1 MFFGIVTII
10 TALAIS
16 TVAAWFSITGLG
28 ALFEATFW
36 GVVIMA
42 AWLEIGKIV
51 ATKWVHA
58 NWKNKEI
65 SRIFKLLLC
74 VFVLILMIITSL
86 GIYGYL
92 SKGHLEQSAPK
103 AGIEVQIQQ
112 LETMK
117 LQKEEENNR
126 LIARI
131 DQINKIT
138 DKNLETSA
146 RRGLQASERQK
157 TELKQI
163 QSQIDENNKQI
174 NELNNKIIPLKMQ
187 NSAVEAKLGPIKYVA
202 ELFGFKDPEVAVR
215 FLIVLIMIAFDPLA
229 LSLFIA
235 GTISINQYKEIKRK
249 EKETLNEELLEEKV
263 EEVVEENVE
272 EPLEAH
278 DDNDIVEEQEIINDE
293 PEQESIDAETVINS
307 AKQQI
312 EDSGYFE
319 LHYKK
324 LEERSNEL
332 NEKQKELINREKE
345 LDEKENNLNEFN
357 SQLAKRSLEIDEV
370 TKELEELAVEL
381 SQKQKELIAM
391 KEKVDRFEQKSNREK
406 IVEMLN
412 MHPEILEEIIDII
425 GEMEIPPKKDEEE

>member
-1 MFFGIVTII
+1 MYFGILTIF

-16 TVAAWFSITGLG
+16 SVAAWFSISGLG

-65 SRIFKLLLC
+65 SRVFKSLLC
-74 VFVLILMIITSL
+74 VFVFTLMIITSL

-117 LQKEEENNR
+117 VQKEEENNR
-126 LIARI
+126 LIIRM

-138 DKNLETSA
+138 DKNLENNA

-157 TELKQI
+157 SELKQI
-163 QSQIDENNKQI
+163 QNQIDENNKQI
-174 NELNNKIIPLKMQ
+174 NDLNEKLIPLKLQ
-187 NSAVEAKLGPIKYVA
+187 NNEVEAKLGPIKYVA

-215 FLIVLIMIAFDPLA
+215 IVIVLIMLAFDPLA

-235 GTISINQYKEIKRK
+235 GTITLNQHRERKRK
-249 EKETLNEELLEEKV
+249 EKETLTNEPQEKTILMEDVIENNEELEDVVSESGV
-263 EEVVEENVE
+263 EPKNEIEEN
-272 EPLEAH
+272 
-278 DDNDIVEEQEIINDE
+278 
-293 PEQESIDAETVINS
+293 
-307 AKQQI
+307 
-312 EDSGYFE
+312 YFDF
-319 LHYKK
+319 HYKK
-324 LEERSNEL
+324 LEERSVSLNEKEQDIIERDKSLEEKELELIDKENEL
-332 NEKQKELINREKE
+332 NAKEH
-345 LDEKENNLNEFN
+345 NLNEFSN
-357 SQLAKRSLEIDEV
+357 SLAQRSLEIDEV
-370 TKELEELAVEL
+370 SKELEDYAIELKE
-381 SQKQKELIAM
+381 KQDILIAM
-391 KEKVDRFEQKSNREK
+391 KEEIDQFEQMSNREK
-406 IVEMLN
+406 IVKMLS
-412 MHPEILEEIIDII
+412 MHPEVLEEIIDII
-425 GEMEIPPKKDEEE
+425 GEMELPPKDD